1 MKHFSFSCQGAS
13 HIASE
18 KPCQDSSA
26 SYSEDGV
33 SIIVVADGHGGE
45 RYFRSDIGSKI
56 CTEVTINAI
65 KQFITLNDT
74 SIFHGSP
81 FTQVSSI
88 IGENSLGKLNDVDN
102 ALRRL
107 FASIILAWNQEIEKY
122 TLENPPTDI
131 EVEKVA
137 PEYIKSLSQ
146 GIALEKIYGCTL
158 MAYVQTP
165 EFWFAFHLGD
175 GKCVSFHQGESSLWK
190 EPIPWDEKCFLNKT
204 TSICDSEALDEFRYC
219 YQGNGHY
226 PAAIFLGSDG
236 MDDSFGPIENLVDFY
251 MQVIKLLAKDEDA
264 AIKSIIET
272 LPVLSKRG
280 SQDDMS
286 VAFIFHR
293 NAIDNMLPAIITSQI
308 ESIEKQIN
316 DIGNKMNDLQAKL
329 ESIAG
334 ATDNKS
340 EIERNYASSD
350 IERCKASLDRLNN
363 KLNIRKQELA
373 ELNSSIGSS
382 EV

>member
-350 IERCKASLDRLNN
+350 IDRCKASLDRLNN

>member
-65 KQFITLNDT
+65 KQFITLSDT

-280 SQDDMS
+280 SQDDVS

-293 NAIDNMLPAIITSQI
+293 DAIDNMLPAIITSQI

-329 ESIAG
+329 ESITG

>member
-316 DIGNKMNDLQAKL
+316 NIGNKMNDLQAKL

>member
-1 MKHFSFSCQGAS
+1 
-13 HIASE
+13 
-18 KPCQDSSA
+18 
-26 SYSEDGV
+26 
-33 SIIVVADGHGGE
+33 
-45 RYFRSDIGSKI
+45 
-56 CTEVTINAI
+56 
-65 KQFITLNDT
+65 
-74 SIFHGSP
+74 
-81 FTQVSSI
+81 
-88 IGENSLGKLNDVDN
+88 LNDVDN

-219 YQGNGHY
+219 YQGDGHY
-226 PAAIFLGSDG
+226 PVAIFLGSDG

-251 MQVIKLLAKDEDA
+251 MQVIKLLVKDEDA

-286 VAFIFHR
+286 VAFIY
-293 NAIDNMLPAIITSQI
+293 NKDLIGEIVPAIVISQI

-316 DIGNKMNDLQAKL
+316 DIDNKIKELQSKL
-329 ESIAG
+329 ESIAD
-334 ATDNKS
+334 ASDNKS
-340 EIERNYASSD
+340 NIERNYAVND
-350 IERCKASLDRLNN
+350 IERSKATLDRLNN
-363 KLNIRKQELA
+363 KLNVRKQELT
-373 ELNSSIGSS
+373 EFNSNTTIPA
-382 EV
+382 V

>member
-13 HIASE
+13 HIVSE

-26 SYSEDGV
+26 SYSEDGL

-45 RYFRSDIGSKI
+45 HYFRSDIGSKI
-56 CTEVTINAI
+56 CVEVTINAI
-65 KQFITLNDT
+65 KQFVSLNDT
-74 SIFHGSP
+74 SIFHGCP
-81 FTQVSSI
+81 FTQV
-88 IGENSLGKLNDVDN
+88 GPLNGDCSLDKLQDVDN

-122 TLENPPTDI
+122 TLNNPPT
-131 EVEKVA
+131 ELELEKVA
-137 PEYIKSLSQ
+137 PEYINSLTQ
-146 GIALEKIYGCTL
+146 GAALEKIYGCTL

-175 GKCVSFHQGESSLWK
+175 GKCVSFHQDDPIIWK

-219 YQGNGHY
+219 YQGDGHY

-251 MQVIKLLAKDEDA
+251 MQVIKLLSKDEEA
-264 AIKSIIET
+264 ATKSIIET
-272 LPVLSKRG
+272 LPILSKRG

-286 VAFIFHR
+286 VAFVYDSA
-293 NAIDNMLPAIITSQI
+293 AINNMLPVLIRSQI
-308 ESIEKQIN
+308 ESIENQVN
-316 DIGNKMNDLQAKL
+316 DIGNKIRELQSKL
-329 ESIAG
+329 EVIAD

-340 EIERNYASSD
+340 EIERNYAAND
-350 IERCKASLDRLNN
+350 IERYNATLERLNN
-363 KLNIRKQELA
+363 KLNARKQELA
-373 ELNSSIGSS
+373 EINSGTTNPEI
-382 EV
+382 

>member
-65 KQFITLNDT
+65 KQFITLSDT

-329 ESIAG
+329 ESITG

>member
-26 SYSEDGV
+26 SYSEDGL

-56 CTEVTINAI
+56 CVEVTINAI
-65 KQFITLNDT
+65 KQFVSLNDT
-74 SIFHGSP
+74 SIFHGCP
-81 FTQVSSI
+81 FTQV
-88 IGENSLGKLNDVDN
+88 GPLNGDCSLDKLQDVDN

-122 TLENPPTDI
+122 TLNNPPT
-131 EVEKVA
+131 ELELEKVA
-137 PEYIKSLSQ
+137 SEYIHSLTQ
-146 GIALEKIYGCTL
+146 GAALEKIYGCTL

-165 EFWFAFHLGD
+165 GFWFAFHLGD
-175 GKCVSFHQGESSLWK
+175 GKCVSFHQDDPIIWK

-219 YQGNGHY
+219 YQGDGHY

-251 MQVIKLLAKDEDA
+251 MQVIKLLSKDEEA
-264 AIKSIIET
+264 ATKSIIET
-272 LPVLSKRG
+272 LPILSKRG

-286 VAFIFHR
+286 VAFVYDSA
-293 NAIDNMLPAIITSQI
+293 AINNMLPILIRSQI
-308 ESIEKQIN
+308 ESIENQVN
-316 DIGNKMNDLQAKL
+316 DIDNKIQELQSKL
-329 ESIAG
+329 EVIANE
-334 ATDNKS
+334 TDNKS
-340 EIERNYASSD
+340 EIERNYAAND
-350 IERCKASLDRLNN
+350 IERYNATLARLNN
-363 KLNIRKQELA
+363 KLNARKQELA
-373 ELNSSIGSS
+373 EINSGTTNPEI
-382 EV
+382 

>member
-293 NAIDNMLPAIITSQI
+293 DAIDNMLPAIITSQI

>member
-65 KQFITLNDT
+65 KQFITLSDT

-107 FASIILAWNQEIEKY
+107 FASIILAWNKEIEKY

-293 NAIDNMLPAIITSQI
+293 DAIDNMLPAIITSQI

-329 ESIAG
+329 ESITG

>member
-137 PEYIKSLSQ
+137 PKYIKSLSQ

>member
-26 SYSEDGV
+26 SSSEDGV

-65 KQFITLNDT
+65 KQFITLSDT

-175 GKCVSFHQGESSLWK
+175 GKCVSFHQGESSLWM

-293 NAIDNMLPAIITSQI
+293 DAIDNMLPAIITSQI

-329 ESIAG
+329 ESITG

>member
-13 HIASE
+13 HIVSE

-26 SYSEDGV
+26 SYSEDGL

-56 CTEVTINAI
+56 CVEVTMNAI
-65 KQFITLNDT
+65 KQFVMLNDT
-74 SIFHGSP
+74 SIFHGCP
-81 FTQVSSI
+81 FTQV
-88 IGENSLGKLNDVDN
+88 GSLNGDCSLDKLQDVDI

-107 FASIILAWNQEIEKY
+107 FASIILAWNLEIEKY
-122 TLENPPTDI
+122 TLNNPPT
-131 EVEKVA
+131 ELELEKVA
-137 PEYIKSLSQ
+137 PEYINSLTQ
-146 GIALEKIYGCTL
+146 GAALEKIYGCTL

-175 GKCVSFHQGESSLWK
+175 GKCVSFHKDNPTIWM

-219 YQGNGHY
+219 YQGDGHY
-226 PAAIFLGSDG
+226 PVAIFLGSDG

-251 MQVIKLLAKDEDA
+251 MQVIKLLVKDEDA

-286 VAFIFHR
+286 VAFIY
-293 NAIDNMLPAIITSQI
+293 NKDLIGEILPAIVISQI

-316 DIGNKMNDLQAKL
+316 DIDNKIKELQSKL
-329 ESIAG
+329 ESIAD
-334 ATDNKS
+334 ASDNKS
-340 EIERNYASSD
+340 NIERNYAVND
-350 IERCKASLDRLNN
+350 IERSKATLDRLNN
-363 KLNIRKQELA
+363 KLNVRKQELT
-373 ELNSSIGSS
+373 EFNSNTTIPA
-382 EV
+382 V

>member
-293 NAIDNMLPAIITSQI
+293 DAIDNMLPAIITSQI
-308 ESIEKQIN
+308 ESIE
-316 DIGNKMNDLQAKL
+316 
-329 ESIAG
+329 
-334 ATDNKS
+334 
-340 EIERNYASSD
+340 
-350 IERCKASLDRLNN
+350 
-363 KLNIRKQELA
+363 
-373 ELNSSIGSS
+373 
-382 EV
+382 